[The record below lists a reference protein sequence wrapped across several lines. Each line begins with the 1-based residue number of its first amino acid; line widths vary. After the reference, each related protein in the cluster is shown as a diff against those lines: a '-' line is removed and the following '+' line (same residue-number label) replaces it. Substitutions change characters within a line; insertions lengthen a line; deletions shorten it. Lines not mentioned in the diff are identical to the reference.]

1 MIPKITNRNEEWRC
15 HIPLK
20 NKYYL
25 HMKLKSNIDKLG
37 TIGLFIT
44 ALFSPCCF
52 PLFAFGASAL
62 GLGSFELFGGWTM
75 WVFLLMVIIS
85 ITGLIIS
92 YFKHYCMYP
101 LLIAVPSTI
110 SICYSFLINSNSFL
124 IYIGMLGILIATG
137 VNYYRNKL
145 HRNCESCTIYEGKTV
160 ELKSTLTC
168 PKCGCKKEEI
178 MPTDACQFFYECD
191 KCKTILKPLEGDCCV
206 YCSYGSV
213 KCPPIQAGEN
223 CC

>member
-1 MIPKITNRNEEWRC
+1 
-15 HIPLK
+15 
-20 NKYYL
+20 
-25 HMKLKSNIDKLG
+25 MKLTNNIDKLG

-44 ALFSPCCF
+44 AIFSPCCF

-75 WVFLLMVIIS
+75 WVFQAMVLIS
-85 ITGLIIS
+85 IGGFVIS
-92 YFKHYCMYP
+92 YSKHRCTYP
-101 LLIAVPSTI
+101 LLIAIPS
-110 SICYSFLINSNSFL
+110 SLLIFYGYNFNDSDYWTYF
-124 IYIGMLGILIATG
+124 IYTGMFGLLIATV

-145 HRNCESCTIYEGKTV
+145 HGSCETCVSYNGKTV
-160 ELKSTLTC
+160 ELKSTLSC
-168 PKCGCKKEEI
+168 PKCGNKKDEI
-178 MPTDACQFFYECD
+178 MPTDACTFFYECEN
-191 KCKTILKPLEGDCCV
+191 CKTRLKPLEGDCCV

>member
-1 MIPKITNRNEEWRC
+1 MKI
-15 HIPLK
+15 
-20 NKYYL
+20 
-25 HMKLKSNIDKLG
+25 KSNIDIFG

-62 GLGSFELFGGWTM
+62 GLGSIELFGGWTM
-75 WVFLLMVIIS
+75 RIFLIMVMIS
-85 ITGLIIS
+85 IIGLVIS
-92 YFKHYCMYP
+92 YYKHRSLLP
-101 LLIAVPSTI
+101 LLIAIPSAIVIKYAFFT
-110 SICYSFLINSNSFL
+110 NSNTSL
-124 IYIGMLGILIATG
+124 IYLGMFGILIATG

-145 HRNCESCTIYEGKTV
+145 QGNCESCTTYEGKTV

-168 PKCGCKKEEI
+168 PNCGYRKEEI
-178 MPTDACQFFYECD
+178 MPTDACQFFYECE

-213 KCPPIQAGEN
+213 KCPPIQAGDN

>member
-1 MIPKITNRNEEWRC
+1 MKI
-15 HIPLK
+15 
-20 NKYYL
+20 
-25 HMKLKSNIDKLG
+25 KSNIDKFG

-62 GLGSFELFGGWTM
+62 GLGSIELFGGWTM
-75 WVFLLMVIIS
+75 RIFLIMVMIS
-85 ITGLIIS
+85 IIGLVIS
-92 YFKHYCMYP
+92 YYKHRSLLP
-101 LLIAVPSTI
+101 LLIAIPSAIVINYAFFT
-110 SICYSFLINSNSFL
+110 NSNTSL
-124 IYIGMLGILIATG
+124 IYLGMFGILIATG

-145 HRNCESCTIYEGKTV
+145 QGNCESCTTYEGKTV

-168 PKCGCKKEEI
+168 PNCGYRKEEI
-178 MPTDACQFFYECD
+178 MPTDACQFFYECE

-213 KCPPIQAGEN
+213 KCPPIQAGDN

>member
-1 MIPKITNRNEEWRC
+1 
-15 HIPLK
+15 
-20 NKYYL
+20 
-25 HMKLKSNIDKLG
+25 MKLKSNIDKLG

-75 WVFLLMVIIS
+75 WIFLIMVMVS

-92 YFKHYCMYP
+92 YFKHRCWYP
-101 LLIAVPSTI
+101 LLIAIPSAIVI
-110 SICYSFLINSNSFL
+110 SYAFFTNSNTLL

-145 HRNCESCTIYEGKTV
+145 HGNCESCTTYEGRIV

-168 PKCGCKKEEI
+168 PNCGYRKDEI
-178 MPTDACQFFYECD
+178 MPTDACQFFYECE

-206 YCSYGSV
+206 FCSYGSV
-213 KCPPIQAGEN
+213 KCPPIQAGNN